1 VAISEGAISTDDLRK
16 LPFAETFATAGFKAT
31 KHSWGRAGLHIKAVP
46 RRYACKDGTE
56 MKEADAAKP
65 TRR

>member
-1 VAISEGAISTDDLRK
+1 VLVE
-16 LPFAETFATAGFKAT
+16 
-31 KHSWGRAGLHIKAVP
+31 HVKAVP
-46 RRYACKDGTE
+46 RRYACKDSTE